1 MSYKNVRLTQDNYQD
16 KLELQDLIGL
26 EDYEA
31 VWYQDQI
38 KNAEAEARQIAK
50 RYVSEQLAKL
60 N

>member
-1 MSYKNVRLTQDNYQD
+1 MSYKNVRLTEDNYQD

-26 EDYEA
+26 EDYEL
-31 VWYQDQI
+31 VWYEDQI

>member
-1 MSYKNVRLTQDNYQD
+1 MSYKNVRLTEDNYQD

-26 EDYEA
+26 EDYEL
-31 VWYQDQI
+31 VWYEDQI

-50 RYVSEQLAKL
+50 RHVAEQLAKL

>member
-31 VWYQDQI
+31 VWYEDQI
-38 KNAEAEARQIAK
+38 KNAEAEARQISK
-50 RYVSEQLAKL
+50 RYVAEQLAKL